1 VEAQDMEIVLKGF
14 EDWAIDTAHNDRGK
28 RWVDIYKKRP
38 VSSSKAGLDLVEW
51 DRFGSFDDLNDALD
65 CLIDEG
71 LCMTEDQVCEAQE
84 SCS

>member
-1 VEAQDMEIVLKGF
+1 MELILKGF
-14 EDWAIDTAHNDRGK
+14 EDWAIDTAHDDKGE
-28 RWVDIYKKRP
+28 RWVDIYKKK
-38 VSSSKAGLDLVEW
+38 SASGIDWEK
-51 DRFGSFDDLNDALD
+51 FGSFDDMNDALD